1 MSPRSV
7 IAAVTA
13 IFCLMALL
21 GSSGCTER
29 SKEKPQPR
37 TAATPPA
44 PAPASRD
51 AGSDDDDEFLP
62 RTLPVFYPPSDLAVD
77 TGKID
82 GLNRYLSAIR
92 VYARGI
98 GAPETVRLCTGVV
111 VSPRLV
117 LTAASCVCSQQPAAQ
132 GDGGQTLL
140 DAKVC
145 AAIGFVQTTTY
156 VPPTDGD
163 PQGGRYGQYDA
174 AIRVHP
180 GFKQVLD
187 EQGNVVSSEADL
199 AVFVLD
205 EAADIP
211 PVELAESDVK
221 AGESL
226 VIAGYGYYTADL
238 DRVFSEHRVTK
249 VLGSGGRVAFAQ
261 PPPHLYKGA
270 RGGPCL
276 RQTRQ
281 GLRLSGILSTSDGQ
295 EALFT
300 SVYPYRDWLRA
311 EIQGA
316 ADAGT
321 SMPQPHVSP

>member
-1 MSPRSV
+1 MSPRRM
-7 IAAVTA
+7 IAAVPA
-13 IFCLMALL
+13 VCCLMALL
-21 GSSGCTER
+21 ASSGCTER
-29 SKEKPQPR
+29 SKEKAQPK

-44 PAPASRD
+44 PALASPD
-51 AGSDDDDEFLP
+51 AGSDEDDDLDRIIMPFRLP
-62 RTLPVFYPPSDLAVD
+62 PDLTVD

-82 GLNRYLSAIR
+82 GLNRYQSAVR

-98 GAPETVRLCTGVV
+98 GAPEAVKLCTGVV

-132 GDGGQTLL
+132 GDSGQTLL

-145 AAIGFVQTTTY
+145 ATIGFVQTTTY
-156 VPPTDGD
+156 IPETRDDPPGE
-163 PQGGRYGQYDA
+163 QGRQYDA
-174 AIRVHP
+174 AVRVHP

-205 EAADIP
+205 KATDIP
-211 PVELAESDVK
+211 PVELADSDIK

-226 VIAGYGYYTADL
+226 VIVGHGFFTAGL
-238 DRVFSEHRVTK
+238 DRLFSEHRVTE

-261 PPPHLYKGA
+261 PPPNLYKGA

-281 GLRLSGILSTSDGQ
+281 GLRLSGILSASLGQ

-300 SVYPYRDWLRA
+300 SVYPYREWLRA

-316 ADAGT
+316 ADAGN
-321 SMPQPHVSP
+321 SMPQPHISP